1 MIDVHVSTSRLCD
14 LLGTLAHPHRLLLV
28 SALADGA
35 RDAAGLSG
43 TVGIG
48 QLGVTEH
55 LRVLRAH
62 HIVADRREDGRTL
75 YELTWPGLIE
85 WLGSGMAFMEV
96 HQAPVTGRMVE
107 LPRVGQAT

>member
-1 MIDVHVSTSRLCD
+1 MIDVHVTTSRLGD

-28 SALADGA
+28 LSLADGP
-35 RDAAGLSG
+35 RDAAALA
-43 TVGIG
+43 TAVGIS

-62 HIVADRREDGRTL
+62 HVVIDRRDEGRTQ

-85 WLGSGMAFMEV
+85 WLGAGMAFLEG
-96 HQAPVTGRMVE
+96 HQVQATGRMVE
-107 LPRVGQAT
+107 LPKVGQSS